1 MLKFLDKK
9 FLPDFVYGSIDGI
22 ITTFAV
28 VAGVEGGG
36 LSPSVILILG
46 LSNLV
51 ADGFSMG
58 VSKYLSEKTETGSK
72 YAVRKAFFGGVMTF
86 VAFLVL
92 GAVPLLVYLY
102 DAVFDF
108 SGNNFVWTIILTSL
122 ALALVGFLKSYFL
135 NESRIKASLETL
147 ILGGLAAAIAY
158 LIGFLL
164 SYMLGV

>member
-1 MLKFLDKK
+1 MLKFLDRK

-22 ITTFAV
+22 IATFAV

-36 LSPSVILILG
+36 LSPAVILILG

-58 VSKYLSEKTETGSK
+58 VSKYLSEKTESASK
-72 YAVRKAFFGGVMTF
+72 ASKHKALLGGLMTF

-92 GAVPLLVYLY
+92 GSIPLLIYVY
-102 DAVFDF
+102 DALFEF
-108 SGNNFVWTIILTSL
+108 AGNSFAWTIALTSL
-122 ALALVGFLKSYFL
+122 ALALVGFLKSLFL
-135 NESRIKASLETL
+135 KESCIKAASETL
-147 ILGGLAAAIAY
+147 LLGGVAAGIAY

-164 SYMLGV
+164 SYLLRV